1 MAVSVGAVVSYN
13 AFSNKNVA
21 EVSAK
26 TVSEIQEERAANE
39 QKIAEYEKQIE
50 ALAGNE
56 ANEKQYQETLMEQI
70 QLIRDNIALLNTELE
85 SIENDIKTA
94 QDNIEQLDK
103 TIIEQQNE
111 IDNSVELFKE
121 RLCAM
126 YVSGNDNLASI
137 IVGSSD
143 FYDIMS
149 RVEMANRMAAYDE
162 ELING
167 ILADIETLEKNKS
180 DLESEKLT
188 LDMKLESQQKKKEE
202 KEASLEEFDK
212 KMEQTQA
219 EIDRIKKEQSRL
231 EGDKA
236 DLVAKNKALQA
247 DEDAIIAEAI
257 RKENERIA
265 GRKKTG
271 RRTQAAVITA
281 ANDYSAAAI
290 MAGNETVTSP
300 TVTEPP
306 YTPPVTPSAGFRW
319 PAPGC
324 IYISSGYGAR
334 WGTMHRGIDIGDA
347 GIHGKAAVAAQSGTV
362 IAVSNSC
369 THDYPKDYGCG
380 CGGNYGNYVL
390 ISHDGTYSTRYAH
403 LSSVSV
409 SVGDY
414 VSQGQTIGYIGSTGW
429 STGDHLH
436 FEVYVN
442 GAAQDPMNYVSR

>member
-39 QKIAEYEKQIE
+39 QRIAEYEKQIE
-50 ALAGNE
+50 VLADNE
-56 ANEKQYQETLMEQI
+56 ANEKQYQETLMDQI
-70 QLIRDNIALLNTELE
+70 KLMRDNIALLNTELE
-85 SIENDIKTA
+85 SIENDIKAA

-167 ILADIETLEKNKS
+167 ILADIENLEKNKS

-188 LDMKLESQQKKKEE
+188 LNMKLESQQKKKEE
-202 KEASLEEFDK
+202 KEDSIEEYEQ

-219 EIDRIKKEQSRL
+219 EIDRIKKEKSKL
-231 EGDKA
+231 EGDKD
-236 DLVAKNKALQA
+236 DLVAKNQALQA
-247 DEDAIIAEAI
+247 DEDALIEEAI

-265 GRKKTG
+265 EENRRKEEEA
-271 RRTQAAVITA
+271 RRQELLQQQTTTA
-281 ANDYSAAAI
+281 PSNSG
-290 MAGNETVTSP
+290 GNQTV
-300 TVTEPP
+300 VTTPSVPDPP
-306 YTPPVTPSAGFRW
+306 IPTPSAGFIW
-319 PAPGC
+319 PAPGFY
-324 IYISSGYGAR
+324 YISSYYGSR
-334 WGTMHRGIDIGDA
+334 WGTTHRGIDVGDA
-347 GIHGKAAVAAQSGTV
+347 GIHGGAAVASQSGTV

-442 GAAQDPMNYVSR
+442 GVAQDPMNYVSR

>member
-219 EIDRIKKEQSRL
+219 EIDRIQKEQSRL

-247 DEDAIIAEAI
+247 DEDAIIAETI

-265 GRKKTG
+265 EEKRQEEA
-271 RRTQAAVITA
+271 RRQQLLQQQTTTVPS
-281 ANDYSAAAI
+281 NNG
-290 MAGNETVTSP
+290 GNETVTSP

-306 YTPPVTPSAGFRW
+306 YTPPVTPSAGFMW

-324 IYISSGYGAR
+324 IYISSGFGPR
-334 WGTMHRGIDIGDA
+334 WGSMHNGMDIGDA

-369 THDYPKDYGCG
+369 THDYPKEYGCG

>member
-1 MAVSVGAVVSYN
+1 MAVSVGAVVYYN
-13 AFSNKNVA
+13 VFSNTNVT

-39 QKIAEYEKQIE
+39 QKIAEYEEQIK

-56 ANEKQYQETLMEQI
+56 ANEKKYQETLMDQI
-70 QLIRDNIALLNTELE
+70 QLIRENIELLNAELE

-103 TIIEQQNE
+103 TIIEQQDE
-111 IDNSVELFKE
+111 IDKSVELFKE

-162 ELING
+162 ELIND
-167 ILADIETLEKNKS
+167 ILADIENLEKNKS

-188 LDMKLESQQKKKEE
+188 LNMKLESQQKKKEE
-202 KEASLEEFDK
+202 KEASLKEFEK
-212 KMEQTQA
+212 KMKQTQA

-231 EGDKA
+231 KGEKA
-236 DLVAKNKALQA
+236 DLTAKNKALQEE
-247 DEDAIIAEAI
+247 EDAIIEEAI

-265 GRKKTG
+265 AEDRRKADEEA
-271 RRTQAAVITA
+271 RRQQQATTA
-281 ANDYSAAAI
+281 P
-290 MAGNETVTSP
+290 GNNGGENQTVTTP
-300 TVTEPP
+300 TIPD
-306 YTPPVTPSAGFRW
+306 PPVPDTPSSGLMW

-324 IYISSGYGAR
+324 IYISSGYGSR

-347 GIHGKAAVAAQSGTV
+347 GIHGRAAVASQSGTV

-442 GAAQDPMNYVSR
+442 GATQDPMNYVSR

>member
-1 MAVSVGAVVSYN
+1 
-13 AFSNKNVA
+13 
-21 EVSAK
+21 
-26 TVSEIQEERAANE
+26 
-39 QKIAEYEKQIE
+39 
-50 ALAGNE
+50 
-56 ANEKQYQETLMEQI
+56 
-70 QLIRDNIALLNTELE
+70 
-85 SIENDIKTA
+85 
-94 QDNIEQLDK
+94 
-103 TIIEQQNE
+103 
-111 IDNSVELFKE
+111 
-121 RLCAM
+121 
-126 YVSGNDNLASI
+126 
-137 IVGSSD
+137 
-143 FYDIMS
+143 
-149 RVEMANRMAAYDE
+149 
-162 ELING
+162 
-167 ILADIETLEKNKS
+167 
-180 DLESEKLT
+180 
-188 LDMKLESQQKKKEE
+188 
-202 KEASLEEFDK
+202 
-212 KMEQTQA
+212 MEQTQA

-265 GRKKTG
+265 EEKRQEEE
-271 RRTQAAVITA
+271 RRQQLLQQQTTTVPS
-281 ANDYSAAAI
+281 NNG
-290 MAGNETVTSP
+290 GNETVTSP

-306 YTPPVTPSAGFRW
+306 YTPPVTPSAGFMW

>member
-1 MAVSVGAVVSYN
+1 
-13 AFSNKNVA
+13 
-21 EVSAK
+21 
-26 TVSEIQEERAANE
+26 
-39 QKIAEYEKQIE
+39 
-50 ALAGNE
+50 
-56 ANEKQYQETLMEQI
+56 MEQI

-219 EIDRIKKEQSRL
+219 EIDRIKKERSRL

-265 GRKKTG
+265 EEKRQEEE
-271 RRTQAAVITA
+271 RRQQLLQQQTTTVPS
-281 ANDYSAAAI
+281 NNG
-290 MAGNETVTSP
+290 GNETVTSP

-306 YTPPVTPSAGFRW
+306 YTPPVTPSAGFMW

>member
-13 AFSNKNVA
+13 VFSNTNVT

-39 QKIAEYEKQIE
+39 QKIAEYEEQIK

-56 ANEKQYQETLMEQI
+56 ANEKKYQETLMDQI
-70 QLIRDNIALLNTELE
+70 QLIRENIELLNAELE

-103 TIIEQQNE
+103 TIIEQQDE
-111 IDNSVELFKE
+111 IDKSVELFKE

-162 ELING
+162 ELIND
-167 ILADIETLEKNKS
+167 ILADIENLEKNKS

-188 LDMKLESQQKKKEE
+188 LNMKLESQQKKKEE
-202 KEASLEEFDK
+202 KEASLKEFEK
-212 KMEQTQA
+212 KMKQTQA

-231 EGDKA
+231 KGEKA
-236 DLVAKNKALQA
+236 DLTAKNKALQEE
-247 DEDAIIAEAI
+247 EDAIIEEAI

-265 GRKKTG
+265 AEDRRKADEEA
-271 RRTQAAVITA
+271 RRQQQATTA
-281 ANDYSAAAI
+281 P
-290 MAGNETVTSP
+290 GNNGGENQTVTTP
-300 TVTEPP
+300 TIPD
-306 YTPPVTPSAGFRW
+306 PPVPDTPSSGLMW

-324 IYISSGYGAR
+324 IYISSGYGSR

-347 GIHGKAAVAAQSGTV
+347 GIHGRAAVASQSGTV

-442 GAAQDPMNYVSR
+442 GATQDPMNYVSR

>member
-103 TIIEQQNE
+103 TIVEQQNE

-149 RVEMANRMAAYDE
+149 RVEMANRMATYDE

-167 ILADIETLEKNKS
+167 ILADIENLEKNKS

-188 LDMKLESQQKKKEE
+188 LNMKLEGQQKKKEE

-219 EIDRIKKEQSRL
+219 EIDRIKKEQSKL

-236 DLVAKNKALQA
+236 DLVDKNKALQA
-247 DEDAIIAEAI
+247 EEDAIIEETI

-265 GRKKTG
+265 EENRRKAEEEA
-271 RRTQAAVITA
+271 RRQQQTTTVPS
-281 ANDYSAAAI
+281 NNG
-290 MAGNETVTSP
+290 GNETVTSP
-300 TVTEPP
+300 IVTEPP
-306 YTPPVTPSAGFRW
+306 YTPPVTPSAGFIW
-319 PAPGC
+319 PAPGFY
-324 IYISSGYGAR
+324 YISSGYGAR
-334 WGTMHRGIDIGDA
+334 WGTMHRGIDVGDA
-347 GIHGKAAVAAQSGTV
+347 GIHGGAAVASQSGTV